1 MTKSE
6 TTRLA
11 IMLPILAILLI
22 LAYTQYRG
30 SQATAPVFDDTGNFQ
45 PLAVENPSLRFDL
58 LAHLHSVEYSGR
70 HRNIFDDKL
79 PPPPPPVHPAG
90 AGNSGGPVIPGPPP
104 GPPPLVFPMKCF
116 GYVEGPAPGMR
127 RAFFTDGEDVF
138 IAGVG
143 DTIIN
148 RFRLVRIGNDSVE
161 VQELGSDRRAT
172 VAMEQEQR
180 SP

>member
-6 TTRLA
+6 RTRLA
-11 IMLPILAILLI
+11 IWLPILAVALL
-22 LAYTQYRG
+22 LAYLQYH
-30 SQATAPVFDDTGNFQ
+30 SHPPPALVFDATGNYQ
-45 PLAVENPSLRFDL
+45 PMTVENPSLRFDL
-58 LAHLHSVEYSGR
+58 LDRLQRVEYTGR

-79 PPPPPPVHPAG
+79 PPPAPSPLTNA
-90 AGNSGGPVIPGPPP
+90 NGGSTVPGPPP

-116 GYVEGPAPGMR
+116 GYVEGPAAGMR

-143 DTIIN
+143 DTIVN

-161 VQELGSDRRAT
+161 VEELGSDRRAT
-172 VAMEQEQR
+172 VAMEQEQLT
-180 SP
+180 P

>member
-6 TTRLA
+6 RTRLM
-11 IMLPILAILLI
+11 IWMPILAVALL
-22 LAYTQYRG
+22 LAYLQYRSG
-30 SQATAPVFDDTGNFQ
+30 PVAAPVFDATGNYQ
-45 PLAVENPSLRFDL
+45 PMTVENPSLRFDL
-58 LAHLHSVEYSGR
+58 LARLQHVEYTGR

-79 PPPPPPVHPAG
+79 PPPVAPSPAKFPNGTQPPPVPQ
-90 AGNSGGPVIPGPPP
+90 

-116 GYVEGPAPGMR
+116 GFVEGPAVGMR

-143 DTIIN
+143 DTIVN

-161 VQELGSDRRAT
+161 VEELGSSRRAT
-172 VAMEQEQR
+172 VAMEQETH
-180 SP
+180 